1 MDKTTLQEIA
11 ALWEKTNEIERKLSV
26 FTERRHEENAERITS
41 SEEALCD
48 VDEVYDQRM
57 AEVEEALCEISELL

>member
-1 MDKTTLQEIA
+1 MDNYLNEIA
-11 ALWEKTNEIERKLSV
+11 AIWDKLNKIERRLSD
-26 FTERRHEENAERITS
+26 FADARHAKNAERITA